1 MDKKDILEKLFSGD
15 KQLPSIP
22 SLYSEL
28 KKLTQNPFT
37 SNKKISDLI
46 IKDLSMVTKI
56 LRLSNS
62 ALYAK
67 SHEIKSL
74 ANAITYLGTETLE
87 KMILEISLVKMFDSK
102 DNEIPEFDISIFWE
116 HSLST
121 ACFSK
126 LISEKLKL
134 PDNENY
140 YLGGLLHD
148 IGKLAIY
155 HFYPK
160 LFNNIVKLQL
170 KGVVDIDAENEIL
183 GVDHT
188 EIGTYLAEKW
198 NFDKDIVDSIRL
210 HHKEDS
216 SMGFTPALIK
226 ISNLFSKA
234 AGMCFPWDDVVF
246 SIVDDPAWKII
257 TANMKN
263 KVDVER
269 LTFEVTEEAETIR
282 KTVKDLLSIK

>member
-1 MDKKDILEKLFSGD
+1 MGQTEILEKLFSGD

-28 KKLTQNPFT
+28 KKITKNPFT

-67 SHEIKSL
+67 SQEIKTL
-74 ANAITYLGTETLE
+74 ANAITYLGTATLE
-87 KMILEISLVKMFDSK
+87 KMILEISLVKMFDIDDK
-102 DNEIPEFDISIFWE
+102 DIPEFDIAVFWE

-126 LISEKLKL
+126 FISERLNL
-134 PDNENY
+134 PENENY

-160 LFNNIVKLQL
+160 LFKDIVLLQL
-170 KGVVDIDAENEIL
+170 KGVRGIEAERKIL

-188 EIGTYLAEKW
+188 EIGVFLAQKW
-198 NFDKDIVDSIRL
+198 NFDKDIVESIGLHHENEDSIGL
-210 HHKEDS
+210 
-216 SMGFTPALIK
+216 MPALIR
-226 ISNLFSKA
+226 ISNMFSKA
-234 AGMCFPWDDVVF
+234 AGLCFPWDDIAF
-246 SIVDDPAWKII
+246 SIVDDPSWAVVTKNIKSKI
-257 TANMKN
+257 
-263 KVDVER
+263 DVER
-269 LTFEVTEEAETIR
+269 LTFEISEEAETIK
-282 KTVKDLLSIK
+282 KTVKDLLSSK

>member
-1 MDKKDILEKLFSGD
+1 MEKKDILEKLFSGD

-28 KKLTQNPFT
+28 KKLTKNPFT

-67 SHEIKSL
+67 SQEIKSL

-87 KMILEISLVKMFDSK
+87 KMIFEISLVKMFDTK
-102 DNEIPEFDISIFWE
+102 DDEIPEFDISVFWE

-126 LISEKLKL
+126 LIPEKLNL
-134 PDNENY
+134 PENENY

-160 LFNNIVKLQL
+160 FFKEVVKLQL
-170 KGVVDIDAENEIL
+170 KGVVDIEAENEIL

-188 EIGTYLAEKW
+188 EIGVYLAEKW
-198 NFDKDIVDSIRL
+198 NFDQDIIDSIKF
-210 HHKEDS
+210 HHSDDP
-216 SMGFTPALIK
+216 SMSFTPALIK

-257 TANMKN
+257 TKN
-263 KVDVER
+263 IKDRVDVER
-269 LTFEVTEEAETIR
+269 LTFEVSEETENIR
-282 KTVKDLLSIK
+282 KTVKDLLTIK